1 MEEHLDELFSEDE
14 LPKPDQEDSV
24 VTGDGGGDSP
34 VGDFYELPSA
44 DDQILIA
51 ENAAKD
57 DWISRNGRQ
66 RREQKGV
73 WYRRKADFLASMTD
87 PDFSPMKRR
96 DSKGSHLGYYT
107 HYG

>member
-1 MEEHLDELFSEDE
+1 VEEHLDELFTEDE
-14 LPKPDQEDSV
+14 LPNPNQEDSIA
-24 VTGDGGGDSP
+24 TGDGGSDDSL

-44 DDQILIA
+44 DDEVLIA

-73 WYRRKADFLASMTD
+73 WYRRKERTSWPQRPIPTPL
-87 PDFSPMKRR
+87 R
-96 DSKGSHLGYYT
+96 
-107 HYG
+107 